1 MGQPLYQSISSL
13 KTDPSQN
20 GNLHSIDSTGEILI
34 QGPSGTSRCQ
44 SLNIILV
51 NALKNHKKTIVIC
64 EKRTSLEVL
73 HSTLNDLGLG
83 DHCVLINDVEIDRD
97 TVVNSVR
104 NRIDNSISKGYEYSH
119 TIESKNNFISRCK
132 SLVGSICNQHE
143 KLDEQ
148 SMENINWSHIVGQL
162 LTELRDTKEEIN
174 LALDR
179 TFEFYSPELAELLA
193 IVQKGQLLFNEY
205 KSYEELTFINSKK
218 ITGNNPSIVEQGIN
232 DDFQHYSTEIE
243 DLKALEEKFKD
254 QYLKIRKEELN
265 DQLKTWEEIH
275 KAIKQVIGVHRK
287 SLEFLDEEKT
297 NGLLYKILSVFS
309 GDRKRVLKGQEL
321 IRTLFA
327 DLGNHLNSSKDL
339 HEFAF
344 NASIEINC
352 WRLID
357 LREWMDK
364 IKSSFDETIAYEYQN
379 LNLFDLNIAEYQTKT
394 LHNIKN
400 KGFGLGEKINSDEW
414 LKVKVEVTSY
424 HTFISDIERIIKNKT
439 EYFKNNRETLN
450 LEFRWF
456 QFYNGLSSANRSL
469 IEKLKIIKDWSKVF
483 LIYYL
488 NALLIKLDS
497 TYQLSNDDEHGELK
511 ESSSQI
517 GKSQLLYTK
526 EYWYAKQMSLKT
538 QVDAKNNL
546 SVENLYN
553 KRSSHL
559 HKRLSLNKIVKFNP
573 VLFNSFFPI
582 VLTTPDI
589 YSSLFKGMNQHFD
602 MVLYDEAS
610 QIHLK
615 ENFPTLL
622 KDQNSS
628 LGVFNE
634 VNQHLNNGYLSKI
647 ELDVFKLHL
656 FPMSGT
662 DFRTLDQMAVGN
674 NLSEKRIEQIKS
686 GVKRRLQDL
695 ILDLWKTSKH
705 EQLYFNEQMFILS
718 RKDVSKINETEQV
731 NFDISFVNFL
741 LSVVCAPGYYFQE
754 INLTA
759 PNYMGLFISPIPG
772 FNFNEFFKDILSV
785 KDDCRNNDI
794 SFTLENLMSGYFD
807 AESQYIPNIHKP
819 NIVSALQLFTS
830 IVNNEK
836 NKIEVNES
844 ELKFVKTNQ

>member
-1 MGQPLYQSISSL
+1 MGQPLFQSISSL
-13 KTDPSQN
+13 KTDPSRN

-44 SLNIILV
+44 SLNVSLV
-51 NALKNHKKTIVIC
+51 NALKNHKKTMVVC

-73 HSTLNDLGLG
+73 HGTLNDLGLS
-83 DHCVLINDVEIDRD
+83 DHCVLINDIELDRD
-97 TVVNSVR
+97 RIVNSVR

-132 SLVGSICNQHE
+132 SLVGSICNQHD
-143 KLDEQ
+143 KLDDK
-148 SMENINWSHIVGQL
+148 SIKNINWSHIVGQL
-162 LTELRDTKEEIN
+162 LTELGDTEEEIQ

-179 TFEFYSPELAELLA
+179 AFEFDSEELAELLEV
-193 IVQKGQLLFNEY
+193 VQKGQILFNEY
-205 KSYEELTFINSKK
+205 KPYEELAFINSKK
-218 ITGNNPSIVEQGIN
+218 NTGNNTSTVEQGIN

-254 QYLKIRKEELN
+254 QYFKIRKEELN
-265 DQLKTWEEIH
+265 HQIKTWEEIH
-275 KAIKQVIGVHRK
+275 KAIKQVIGEHRK

-297 NGLLYKILSVFS
+297 KGLLYKLLSVFS
-309 GDRKRVLKGQEL
+309 GERKRVLKGQEL

-339 HEFAF
+339 HKFAF

-357 LREWMDK
+357 LRKWMEK

-379 LNLFDLNIAEYQTKT
+379 LNLLDLNIAEYHTKT
-394 LHNIKN
+394 LDNIKD

-414 LKVKVEVTSY
+414 LKLKVEVTNY
-424 HTFISDIERIIKNKT
+424 NTFITDIERIIKSKT

-456 QFYNGLSSANRSL
+456 QFYNGLSIANRSL
-469 IEKLKIIKDWSKVF
+469 IDKLKLIKDWSKVF

-497 TYQLSNDDEHGELK
+497 TYRPSNDNEHGELK
-511 ESSSQI
+511 ESSSKLGNNQI
-517 GKSQLLYTK
+517 RYIN

-538 QVDAKNNL
+538 QFDAKNNL
-546 SVENLYN
+546 SIKNLYN
-553 KRSSHL
+553 KRGSQIN
-559 HKRLSLNKIVKFNP
+559 KRLSLSKIIKINP
-573 VLFNSFFPI
+573 VLFNTFFPI
-582 VLTTPDI
+582 VLTTPDV
-589 YSSLFKGMNQHFD
+589 YSHLFKGMNKHFD
-602 MVLYDEAS
+602 IVLYDEAS

-622 KDQNSS
+622 KPRNSS

-634 VNQHLNNGYLSKI
+634 VNRYLDDGYLSKI

-656 FPMSGT
+656 FPKSGT
-662 DFRTLDQMAVGN
+662 DFHTLDQMAVGN
-674 NLSEKRIEQIKS
+674 NLSEKRIEQIRS

-718 RKDVSKINETEQV
+718 NKDVSKINNTEKV

-741 LSVVCAPGYYFQE
+741 LSVVCVPGYYFQE
-754 INLTA
+754 INLNA
-759 PNYMGLFISPIPG
+759 PNYTGFFISPIPG
-772 FNFNEFFKDILSV
+772 FNLKEFFKDILSV
-785 KDDCRNNDI
+785 KDDGRNNDI

-819 NIVSALQLFTS
+819 KIVSALQLLAS

-836 NKIEVNES
+836 NKIEVNEW
-844 ELKFVKTNQ
+844 EMKFVKTNQ